1 MMTRLGILSVPPSI
15 GEIAQLALDAEN
27 AGFDSVWTGEY
38 FSRNAFTT
46 LTAMALATR
55 RIAVGSGIA
64 YAFLRSPVQLAMAAA
79 DVDEVSGGRMNLGLG
94 AGTRAQNEN
103 WYGVPFASPGPRLEE
118 TVAIARGLWSHQ
130 GGPFKHSGRFY
141 NLSIPNFV
149 RHRQYRKR
157 IPVYLGVA
165 SPYMLRMAGRIADG
179 LLGHASY
186 TRSFYRKV
194 VLPALERGAR
204 EAGRNPPDI
213 DSAITVLTVIDRDG
227 AQARRDAAAWLSFY
241 YVGKV
246 FHGIL
251 DFHGWQEEKAAIVS
265 AFRSMN
271 PDAMSAAISDRMWG
285 EVLALVGTPD
295 EVRRQWR
302 EISQLAPNVILLAPA
317 PYGGLSFDRYQDN
330 YREIFT
336 LFSDRTMRS

>member
-1 MMTRLGILSVPPSI
+1 MTRLGILSVPPSI
-15 GEIAQLALDAEN
+15 GEITRLAQDAED

-79 DVDEVSGGRMNLGLG
+79 DVDEVSHGRMNLGLG

-118 TVAIARGLWSHQ
+118 TVAIARALWSHQ
-130 GGPFKHSGRFY
+130 GGAFKHTGRFY

-149 RHRQYRKR
+149 RHRQQRER
-157 IPVYLGVA
+157 IPVHLGVA
-165 SPYMLRMAGRIADG
+165 SPYMLRLAGRIADG
-179 LLGHASY
+179 LLGHVTY
-186 TRSFYRKV
+186 TRSYYRKV
-194 VLPALERGAR
+194 ALPALERGAR
-204 EAGRNPPDI
+204 EAGRNTADI
-213 DSAITVLTVIDRDG
+213 DNAISVLTVIDRDR

-251 DFHGWQEEKAAIVS
+251 DFHGWNEEKAAIVS
-265 AFRSMN
+265 AFRSMSL
-271 PDAMSAAISDRMWG
+271 DRMSAAISDRVWG
-285 EVLALVGTPD
+285 EVLTLVGTAD

-302 EISQLAPNVILLAPA
+302 EISELARNVILLAPA

-330 YREIFT
+330 YREIFA
-336 LFSDRTMRS
+336 LFSDATIRS